1 MANVKVGSRKTFL
14 GRNIW
19 NSLLAPRSLV
29 WLVLSVPFCV
39 FPAVAP
45 SQDLPIVEAPE
56 SETSSDQPS
65 VDPRPAGSIS
75 GTVLDG
81 SGAVVV
87 GARVILTRGDQS
99 PPQEALSGDRGQ
111 FVFPNVA
118 PGSFQIQIAAK
129 GFAPQT
135 SSGVLHGGEVYFAPP
150 ITLVPAGV
158 DTAIE
163 VTVPGSQVAE
173 EQIKAQEKQRVFGVV
188 PNFYVTYVANA
199 VPLDA
204 KQKFELA
211 WKSTFDPVTFAFTV
225 ATAGVEQAQNDFA
238 GYGQGAQG
246 YARRFG
252 ALYADNITST
262 FIGSA
267 LLPVLLK
274 QDPRYFYKGTGSTG
288 SRILYAIANA
298 VICKGDNRRWQPN
311 YSAILGGLA
320 SGAISNLYYP
330 PGSRGTAL
338 VFESTLIGTGETAVM
353 NVFQEFVIRKLTPH
367 APSSASASPSKPSH

>member
-1 MANVKVGSRKTFL
+1 MAQAQE
-14 GRNIW
+14 I
-19 NSLLAPRSLV
+19 
-29 WLVLSVPFCV
+29 
-39 FPAVAP
+39 
-45 SQDLPIVEAPE
+45 PIVEAPG
-56 SETSSDQPS
+56 SETASDQPS
-65 VDPRPAGSIS
+65 ANPRSAGSIS

-99 PPQEALSGDRGQ
+99 PPQEMLSGDRGQ
-111 FVFPNVA
+111 FAFDNVA
-118 PGSFQIQIAAK
+118 PGLFQIQIAAE
-129 GFAPQT
+129 GFAAQT
-135 SSGVLHGGEVYFAPP
+135 SSGVLHVGEVLFAPP
-150 ITLVPAGV
+150 ITLVPAG
-158 DTAIE
+158 TATEIV

-188 PNFYVTYVANA
+188 PNFYVTYLANA
-199 VPLDA
+199 VPLNA

-225 ATAGVEQAQNDFA
+225 ATAGVEQANNDFS

-246 YARRFG
+246 YGKRFG

-267 LLPVLLK
+267 LLPTLLK

-298 VICKGDNRRWQPN
+298 VVCKGDNKRWQPN

-367 APSSASASPSKPSH
+367 APGNPSSASAAPSKLSH